1 MHDRDDDDDDKAIG
15 REGTNKDDSDEILSI
30 LSDKQSIEIIKLLS
44 KSELTIQQISNL
56 LSIPQ
61 STTYRK
67 TRKMEELK
75 IVKKIKVVR
84 TLEGLDESYYKNWTY
99 EIIVTYR
106 DGKLSYKLEHVKME
120 DKIARLWQKFSE

>member
-1 MHDRDDDDDDKAIG
+1 MHDRDDDDKAIG